1 MNKFYVEDP
10 FIVDPLIMIYAVGLF
25 LVWYIKRRE
34 KSDADLR
41 LVDVALALGAHLYII
56 FIGFLK

>member
-1 MNKFYVEDP
+1 MNKFYKEDP
-10 FIVDPLIMIYAVGLF
+10 FIVNPLLMIYIVGLF
-25 LVWYIKRRE
+25 LMWYIKFRE

-41 LVDVALALGAHLYII
+41 IVDIFLALSAYLYII